1 MCTQSVGLL
10 AGVLEAAGIA
20 TVCLA
25 LLRRVAERVGIPRAL
40 AVPFSFG
47 RPLGGHGPAVQHRV
61 IAQALALLTRA
72 GPGPIVA
79 DFEPRDDSSS
89 PAPSI

>member
-25 LLRRVAERVGIPRAL
+25 LLSDVAARVRIPRSL
-40 AVPFSFG
+40 AVPFPFG
-47 RPLGGHGPAVQHRV
+47 HPLGGQGELGQHRV
-61 IAQALALLTRA
+61 IGQALELLTRT
-72 GPGPIVA
+72 GPGPLLSHL
-79 DFEPRDDSSS
+79 DR
-89 PAPSI
+89 

>member
-25 LLRRVAERVGIPRAL
+25 LLRDVARWVRIPRAL
-40 AVPFSFG
+40 ALPFPFG
-47 RPLGGHGPAVQHRV
+47 RPFGGRGPFWQHRV
-61 IAQALALLTRA
+61 IEQALRLLTREGV
-72 GPGPIVA
+72 GPMVV
-79 DFEPRDDSSS
+79 DFEP
-89 PAPSI
+89 